1 MVGMKYYCRLQKSFN
16 QDKNPTITYLVLRVV
31 LVNLIITLTTSKEKE
46 VNVNSAFT
54 ESLIFSITL
63 LSFEE

>member
-1 MVGMKYYCRLQKSFN
+1 MVDMKYYCRLQKSFN
-16 QDKNPTITYLVLRVV
+16 QDKNPTITYLVLHVV
-31 LVNLIITLTTSKEKE
+31 LVNLIITLTTSKEIE